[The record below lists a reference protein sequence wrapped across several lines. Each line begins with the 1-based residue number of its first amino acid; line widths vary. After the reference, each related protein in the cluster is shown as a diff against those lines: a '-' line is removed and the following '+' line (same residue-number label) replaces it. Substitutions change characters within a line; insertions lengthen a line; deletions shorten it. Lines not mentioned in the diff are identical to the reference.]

1 MAQTIKLKRSA
12 VSGNI
17 PNSNQLELGELA
29 VNTTDGRM
37 YFKDG
42 ADNIVWVNKTS
53 EVTTTAPTSGAG
65 YPVGYVWYVV

>member
-17 PNSNQLELGELA
+17 PSSGQLELGELA

-42 ADNIVWVNKTS
+42 ANNIVWVNKTS
-53 EVTTTAPTSGAG
+53 EVTATAPTSGTG
-65 YPVGYVWYVV
+65 YPIGYVWYVV